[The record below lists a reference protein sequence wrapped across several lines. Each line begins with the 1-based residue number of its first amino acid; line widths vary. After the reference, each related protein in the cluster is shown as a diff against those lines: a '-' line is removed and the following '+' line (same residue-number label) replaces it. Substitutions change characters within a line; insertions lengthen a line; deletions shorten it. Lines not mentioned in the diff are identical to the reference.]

1 MNSNHNS
8 FGRYRNFIV
17 VFIFCIPCFINK
29 IFAQPVDIVGGK
41 IFHFNSANTCFP
53 ETKRINGYTNG
64 GVFFD
69 AATHY
74 RDSSVLMLVPDK
86 LKLQHNT
93 VDIVFWFHGWRNNI
107 DTALNYFHLAQQF
120 VNSKKNAVLVLA
132 EGPKNAADSYGGK
145 LEQTNVFKRLLQDV
159 LKNLQQNKKISAKSM
174 AGNIILAGHSGAYR
188 VIAYMLQNGGV
199 PIKQVVLFDA
209 LYSET
214 DKYMQWI
221 KNDST
226 DKFINIYTNKG
237 GTAEECIKMMA
248 ELKAQN
254 IPYLFTEEKDMTPT
268 LLNSGRII
276 FIHSEHE
283 HNDIIFNPDNFQA
296 FLESSPFLKN
306 IH

>member
-1 MNSNHNS
+1 M
-8 FGRYRNFIV
+8 V
-17 VFIFCIPCFINK
+17 CFIN
-29 IFAQPVDIVGGK
+29 ITFAQSVNIVGGK
-41 IFHFNSANTCFP
+41 IFHFNSAYTCFP
-53 ETKRINGYTNG
+53 ETKRLNGYTNG

-86 LKLQHNT
+86 LKIKNNA
-93 VDIVFWFHGWRNNI
+93 VDIVFWFHGWHNNI

-120 VNSKKNAVLVLA
+120 VNAKANAVLVLA

-145 LEQTNVFKRLLQDV
+145 LEQADVFKGLLQDV
-159 LKNLQQNKKISAKSM
+159 LKNLQQNKKVFAKCK
-174 AGNIILAGHSGAYR
+174 AGNIVLAGHSGAYR

-199 PIKQVVLFDA
+199 EIAQVVLFDA

-221 KNDST
+221 KKDNT
-226 DKFINIYTNKG
+226 HKFINIYTNKG

-248 ELKAQN
+248 ELKAQD
-254 IPYLFTEEKDMTPT
+254 IPYLFTEEKDMTPA
-268 LLNSGRII
+268 LLDSGKII

-283 HNDIIFNPDNFQA
+283 HNDIISNPDNFQV
-296 FLESSPFLKN
+296 FLESAPFLKKT
-306 IH
+306 H